1 MDYSKGCFIG
11 RIWDNSKNGPCLI
24 RTKDGNV
31 YDITSKEIPTV
42 RDLLELEDIK
52 KYLNNVQGIKL
63 ISVPFSLFLHF
74 SILILVLAFPFA
86 YICEYFFPLLK
97 TITCKCEL
105 RALTTEI
112 PTQCKP
118 PEVL

>member
-24 RTKDGNV
+24 RIKDGNV

-63 ISVPFSLFLHF
+63 ISVEELFELSF
-74 SILILVLAFPFA
+74 KKNQNIT
-86 YICEYFFPLLK
+86 YLLPVIFK
-97 TITCKCEL
+97 QLKH
-105 RALTTEI
+105 A
-112 PTQCKP
+112 
-118 PEVL
+118 V

>member
-24 RTKDGNV
+24 RIKDGNV

-52 KYLNNVQGIKL
+52 KY
-63 ISVPFSLFLHF
+63 
-74 SILILVLAFPFA
+74 
-86 YICEYFFPLLK
+86 
-97 TITCKCEL
+97 
-105 RALTTEI
+105 
-112 PTQCKP
+112 
-118 PEVL
+118 

>member
-24 RTKDGNV
+24 RIKDGNV

-52 KYLNNVQGIKL
+52 KYFNETSPPSDG
-63 ISVPFSLFLHF
+63 
-74 SILILVLAFPFA
+74 
-86 YICEYFFPLLK
+86 PLPLK
-97 TITCKCEL
+97 K
-105 RALTTEI
+105 
-112 PTQCKP
+112 
-118 PEVL
+118 